1 MVFKC
6 QRNEVHSL
14 TLQYFNLNQPNKS
27 LIFTKEKHEWWA
39 NVEDLSFDKFELPH
53 FRGKTIVVVGM
64 HLTLTNDDLL
74 VESNFWWYLQL
85 ISATSP
91 AYRSTGTCCAPKTCS
106 SRFRRSLIPPKWM
119 IPSPRWVL
127 DVYTESVPPSLC
139 LWRLLLG
146 WIQWFHPLDLL
157 TLHQGTEPSTSAVL
171 HHWIVHEHRSTRPLL
186 QIYTIWN

>member
-64 HLTLTNDDLL
+64 HLTLTNDDLM
-74 VESNFWWYLQL
+74 VESSCWWYLQL
-85 ISATSP
+85 ISATLP
-91 AYRSTGTCCAPKTCS
+91 AYQSTRRWCAPKTCS
-106 SRFRRSLIPPKWM
+106 SRFRRSLNPPKWM
-119 IPSPRWVL
+119 ILFPRRAL
-127 DVYTESVPPSLC
+127 DVYTNV
-139 LWRLLLG
+139 
-146 WIQWFHPLDLL
+146 FHPPCVPGVDSLVEFIKLIL
-157 TLHQGTEPSTSAVL
+157 ETS
-171 HHWIVHEHRSTRPLL
+171 
-186 QIYTIWN
+186 